1 MIKSS
6 SVRHFHFLD
15 FSEKRHS
22 DVRAE
27 SSNFLAMVER
37 SQVGFSEDEKP
48 FSNTQF
54 ASFCHWVEGLASV
67 QDFPL
72 YFPCRG
78 SGFAIPDVCAQDS
91 FMFIIFIV
99 ERLFMVSESCLEF
112 GGAPHVLLH
121 LHLPVHLGLLHLRQV
136 NHVGGQALAL
146 EGASIS
152 LLLPLGIAVT
162 AGIS

>member
-15 FSEKRHS
+15 FPEKRHS

-78 SGFAIPDVCAQDS
+78 SGFALPDVCAQDS
-91 FMFIIFIV
+91 
-99 ERLFMVSESCLEF
+99 SCL
-112 GGAPHVLLH
+112 
-121 LHLPVHLGLLHLRQV
+121 
-136 NHVGGQALAL
+136 
-146 EGASIS
+146 
-152 LLLPLGIAVT
+152 
-162 AGIS
+162 